1 MPFIEI
7 VEAEAQMSEAGQ
19 IQQKIVLKCFNWW
32 ILSNLLFFLCQEERN
47 KYYYV
52 VIVKDSYRLIYLA
65 NITTFPKLGI
75 CRWYHSRVWLSIM
88 LKIDLKFYR
97 CLTFDLILSSKIM
110 MSD

>member
-1 MPFIEI
+1 LEPRIIFGRGLENLQLREI
-7 VEAEAQMSEAGQ
+7 VEAEAQMWDAGQ

-65 NITTFPKLGI
+65 IIKTI
-75 CRWYHSRVWLSIM
+75 REVEISE
-88 LKIDLKFYR
+88 
-97 CLTFDLILSSKIM
+97 
-110 MSD
+110 